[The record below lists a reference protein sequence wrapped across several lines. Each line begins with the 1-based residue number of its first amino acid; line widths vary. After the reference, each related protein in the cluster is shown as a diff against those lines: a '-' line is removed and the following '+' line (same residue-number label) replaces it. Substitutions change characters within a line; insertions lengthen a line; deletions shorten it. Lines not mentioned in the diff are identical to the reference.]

1 MIYFVVMATG
11 TDFKNLWERFQKEGV
26 PAKISIARFCQMNGV
41 VYSHFEKWYKRTYT
55 EGVIPVE
62 VVDPSSLPES
72 KAELK
77 PSTRIKHLEVMFS
90 NGLLV
95 KFLGDF
101 FGDMVTGGKKHLKIL
116 SLSTT

>member
-1 MIYFVVMATG
+1 MG
-11 TDFKNLWERFQKEGV
+11 TLPERGRPSEDLNSPFLSDERG
-26 PAKISIARFCQMNGV
+26 SIKKKKKRV

-55 EGVIPVE
+55 DGVIPVE

-95 KFLGDF
+95 KHNNLDY
-101 FGDMVTGGKKHLKIL
+101 TSLKELINKL
-116 SLSTT
+116 ESIC

>member
-1 MIYFVVMATG
+1 MATG

-55 EGVIPVE
+55 DGVIPVE
-62 VVDPSSLPES
+62 VVDSSAPQS
-72 KAELK
+72 PASAPHAEMK
-77 PSTRIKHLEVMFS
+77 SPTRIKHLELMFS

-95 KFLGDF
+95 KHNNLDYAG
-101 FGDMVTGGKKHLKIL
+101 LKELINKL
-116 SLSTT
+116 ESIC

>member
-1 MIYFVVMATG
+1 MG
-11 TDFKNLWERFQKEGV
+11 TLPERGRPGEDLNSPFLSDE
-26 PAKISIARFCQMNGV
+26 RV

-55 EGVIPVE
+55 DGVIPVE
-62 VVDPSSLPES
+62 AVDPSSLQES

-95 KFLGDF
+95 KHNNLDY
-101 FGDMVTGGKKHLKIL
+101 T
-116 SLSTT
+116 SLEELINKLESIC

>member
-1 MIYFVVMATG
+1 MATG
-11 TDFKNLWERFQKEGV
+11 TDFKNLWDRFQKEGV

-55 EGVIPVE
+55 EGVMPVE
-62 VVDPSSLPES
+62 VVDSSAPQSPPSEPT
-72 KAELK
+72 AEMK

-95 KFLGDF
+95 KYNNLNYAG
-101 FGDMVTGGKKHLKIL
+101 LL
-116 SLSTT
+116 SGVYGV

>member
-1 MIYFVVMATG
+1 MILFVVMATG

-55 EGVIPVE
+55 DGVIPVE

-95 KFLGDF
+95 KHNNLDY
-101 FGDMVTGGKKHLKIL
+101 TSLKELINKL
-116 SLSTT
+116 ESIC

>member
-1 MIYFVVMATG
+1 MATG

-55 EGVIPVE
+55 DGVIPVE
-62 VVDPSSLPES
+62 LVGSSSSLHPES
-72 KAELK
+72 TDPTKEQK
-77 PSTRIKHLEVMFS
+77 PSARIKHLELMFS

-95 KFLGDF
+95 KHNNLDYAGKYSIAFLLG
-101 FGDMVTGGKKHLKIL
+101 
-116 SLSTT
+116 

>member
-1 MIYFVVMATG
+1 MATG

-55 EGVIPVE
+55 DGVIPVE
-62 VVDPSSLPES
+62 VVDSSPPYHPES
-72 KAELK
+72 TEPVKDQK
-77 PSTRIKHLEVMFS
+77 SSPRIKHLELMFS

-95 KFLGDF
+95 KHNNLDY
-101 FGDMVTGGKKHLKIL
+101 VCLKELINKL
-116 SLSTT
+116 ESIC